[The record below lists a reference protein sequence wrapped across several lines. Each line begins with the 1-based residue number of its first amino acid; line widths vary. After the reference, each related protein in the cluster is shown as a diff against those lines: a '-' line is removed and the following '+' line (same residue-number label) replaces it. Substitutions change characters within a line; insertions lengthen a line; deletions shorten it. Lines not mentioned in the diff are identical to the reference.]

1 MITDI
6 FAKRYE
12 DLEFNQQAAENVIS
26 PTVVQASYIFFE
38 DVQPKLKFP
47 DGFFGRVNLLLSRE
61 LGLQSLNEYSV
72 RVIGDT
78 EPKTCYLFLSQPF
91 HEFNSW
97 HRGPDYFCK
106 TRLSLL
112 ELLFREAEALMA
124 KGYMPRPSGLETVDG
139 RIVRNAMA
147 EAINELKARLRANRT
162 GLDYTNGLLHMAS
175 DQLTTQR
182 IAEPFWEIVKDQK
195 WASVDLEMKE
205 AFDHLDHGQRDAA
218 AHAAMALES
227 TIKIISD
234 EKGWT
239 TGNEKGAANYIDHL
253 VSAKNGRFIE
263 VWEKDA
269 LNALFGELRNPH
281 SHGAG
286 SKPPPRLLDA
296 QQTWAIES
304 CMTWIKSLVRRM

>member
-12 DLEFNQQAAENVIS
+12 RVLRFNQDAAVGVIGRVLVQAAV
-26 PTVVQASYIFFE
+26 IFFE
-38 DVQPKLKFP
+38 DVQPELRFP
-47 DGFFGRVNLLLSRE
+47 DRFFETLNRMLARE
-61 LGLQSLNEYSV
+61 LALPALNTNTS
-72 RVIGDT
+72 
-78 EPKTCYLFLSQPF
+78 LSQLHVCSGFLATPY
-91 HEFNSW
+91 NALVGW
-97 HRGPDYFCK
+97 DQLQPDYFCK
-106 TRLSLL
+106 TRLSML
-112 ELLFREAEALMA
+112 ELLFREAEAQLRN
-124 KGYMPRPSGLETVDG
+124 GYQPSPLGRLPVDG
-139 RIVRNAMA
+139 RKVRAAMPR
-147 EAINELKARLRANRT
+147 AIQELNERLRDT
-162 GLDYTNGLLHMAS
+162 GLVYSNGLLHLAD
-175 DQLTTQR
+175 DQLTAQR
-182 IAEPFWEIVKDQK
+182 IAKPFWDLVADPK
-195 WASVDLEMKE
+195 WATVDQEMKE
-205 AFDHLDHGQRDAA
+205 ALDHLDHGQRDAS

-227 TIKIISD
+227 AIKIISD